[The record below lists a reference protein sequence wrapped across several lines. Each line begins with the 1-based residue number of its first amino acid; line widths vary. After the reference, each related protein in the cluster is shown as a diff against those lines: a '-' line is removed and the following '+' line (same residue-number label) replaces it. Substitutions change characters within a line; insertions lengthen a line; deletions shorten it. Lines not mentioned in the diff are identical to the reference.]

1 MRSILSET
9 WTTVS
14 SVEGP
19 MRAEGRMSRP
29 SLGAGGSAGSA
40 GGGLEGILL
49 EACVLQ
55 GIEAQV
61 DLLDGLESEVG
72 EESRDDQRG
81 QDGDTGEG
89 ERSPDPGCEDVA
101 QEGGTDAD
109 PYGEKRHFM
118 ARGDLPFQRQDD
130 VEVARRPE
138 DGPHSGD
145 DAGVLEHGI
154 VFPLRQGD
162 VVLGG
167 IGAQQRLAVAVGD
180 GDIEDGRGV
189 AIDRAEQPVQ
199 ALIMLQDLGNG
210 RAHSRWVIGVNRAA
224 AHAVGDGKLGAVEDL
239 PGHHI
244 VGGIGLADA
253 LGEELLQEEPGQNRH
268 HQKDKSGDGE
278 H

>member
-1 MRSILSET
+1 
-9 WTTVS
+9 
-14 SVEGP
+14 

-40 GGGLEGILL
+40 G
-49 EACVLQ
+49 AASKASCSKPAMLQ
-55 GIEAQV
+55 RIEAQI
-61 DLLDGLESEVG
+61 DLLDGLEGEVG
-72 EESRDDQRG
+72 EESRDNQRR
-81 QDGDTGEG
+81 QDGDAGEG
-89 ERSPDPGCEDVA
+89 ERGPDPRCEDVA
-101 QEGGTDAD
+101 QKGGTDAD
-109 PYGEKRHFM
+109 PYGEKRHLLPVGE
-118 ARGDLPFQRQDD
+118 RPFQGKHD
-130 VEVARRPE
+130 VVVARRPE
-138 DGPHSGD
+138 DGPHGGD
-145 DAGVLEHGI
+145 DAGVLEHGVI
-154 VFPLRQGD
+154 FAVGQGD

-189 AIDRAEQPVQ
+189 AIDRTEQPVQ

-210 RAHSRWVIGVNRAA
+210 GTHSRWVIGVNRAA
-224 AHAVGDGKLGAVEDL
+224 AHAVGDGKLCAVEDL

-253 LGEELLQEEPGQNRH
+253 LGEQLLQEKPGQNRH